1 LSRAIDVWTFK
12 RHSRNNSVRKL
23 CTETIRK
30 RGSPSV
36 QHHQKNDRRSKAKTE
51 ARKDFG
57 AKASLDQTSPEP
69 GQKINTFGATGSSFQ
84 D

>member
-1 LSRAIDVWTFK
+1 
-12 RHSRNNSVRKL
+12 
-23 CTETIRK
+23 
-30 RGSPSV
+30 V